1 MPFQF
6 PLTSLLTIPVN
17 RFKIGSVKDVNRFK
31 TMTKPMGGR
40 GKRAPYE
47 TTHMR
52 VPLPLKSQ
60 IEQLIEDYRLS
71 VLEGIESQPSELT
84 PIEEALTIAQKLL
97 RSKTAK
103 NDTVAKLLTSIY
115 KTEVSKEDLS

>member
-1 MPFQF
+1 
-6 PLTSLLTIPVN
+6 
-17 RFKIGSVKDVNRFK
+17 
-31 TMTKPMGGR
+31 MTKPMGGR
-40 GKRAPYE
+40 GKKAPYE

-52 VPLPLKSQ
+52 VPLPLKNQ

-71 VLEGIESQPSELT
+71 ILDGIDRPSSELI
-84 PIEEALTIAQKLL
+84 PIDEALVIAQKLL

-103 NDTVAKLLTSIY
+103 NETIAKLLTSIY

>member
-1 MPFQF
+1 
-6 PLTSLLTIPVN
+6 
-17 RFKIGSVKDVNRFK
+17 
-31 TMTKPMGGR
+31 MTKPIGGR

-71 VLEGIESQPSELT
+71 ILDGVDRPSSELI
-84 PIEEALTIAQKLL
+84 PLDEALIIAQKLL

-115 KTEVSKEDLS
+115 KTDISKEDLSQ